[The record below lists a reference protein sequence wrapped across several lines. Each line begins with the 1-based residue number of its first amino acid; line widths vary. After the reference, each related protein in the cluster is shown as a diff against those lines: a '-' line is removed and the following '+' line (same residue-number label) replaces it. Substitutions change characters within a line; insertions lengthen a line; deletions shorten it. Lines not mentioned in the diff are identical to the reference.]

1 MRARPLANQRLKQSK
16 RMKRLQIKT
25 QAKQEI
31 IDITERIERAV
42 HDASLQDGV
51 CTVFVPHTTAAIT
64 INENADPAV
73 KEDILHA
80 LGRLVP
86 TGLHYKHAEG
96 NAHAHIRASLLG
108 HSVTVPI
115 EDGKLALGTW
125 QGILFCEFDGPRQR
139 EVWVTGLCRDC

>member
-1 MRARPLANQRLKQSK
+1 MRARPSASQRLKPSK

-42 HDASLQDGV
+42 RDASLQDGV

-73 KEDILHA
+73 KEDILYA
-80 LGRLVP
+80 LGRVVP
-86 TGLHYKHAEG
+86 TALHYRHAEG

-115 EDGKLALGTW
+115 ENGRLALGTW

-139 EVWVTGLCRDC
+139 EVWVTGLGRDC

>member
-1 MRARPLANQRLKQSK
+1 MAL
-16 RMKRLQIKT
+16 KRLSIKT

-31 IDITERIERAV
+31 VDITERVARAV
-42 HDASLQDGV
+42 RESALSDGL
-51 CTVFVPHTTAAIT
+51 CTIFVPHTTAAIT

-73 KEDILHA
+73 KEDILNA

-86 TGLHYKHAEG
+86 AGPHYKHAEG

-115 EDGKLALGTW
+115 EAGKLTLGTW

-139 EVWVTGLCRDC
+139 EVWVISFPAS

>member
-1 MRARPLANQRLKQSK
+1 
-16 RMKRLQIKT
+16 MKRLQIKT

-31 IDITERIERAV
+31 IDITERVERAV
-42 HDASLQDGV
+42 RDATLQDGV

-86 TGLHYKHAEG
+86 TGLPYKHAEG
-96 NAHAHIRASLLG
+96 NAHAHIRASVLG

-139 EVWVTGLCRDC
+139 EVWVIEL

>member
-1 MRARPLANQRLKQSK
+1 MAW
-16 RMKRLQIKT
+16 KRLSIKT

-31 IDITERIERAV
+31 VDITERVARAV
-42 HDASLQDGV
+42 RESALSDGL
-51 CTVFVPHTTAAIT
+51 CTIFVPHTTAAIT

-73 KEDILHA
+73 KEDILNA

-86 TGLHYKHAEG
+86 AGPHYKHAEG

-115 EDGKLALGTW
+115 EAGKLTLGTW

-139 EVWVTGLCRDC
+139 EVWVISFPAS

>member
-1 MRARPLANQRLKQSK
+1 MAL
-16 RMKRLQIKT
+16 KRLSIKT

-31 IDITERIERAV
+31 VDITERVARVVRESAL
-42 HDASLQDGV
+42 SDGL
-51 CTVFVPHTTAAIT
+51 CTIFVPHTTAAIT

-73 KEDILHA
+73 KEDILNA

-86 TGLHYKHAEG
+86 AGPHYKHAEG

-115 EDGKLALGTW
+115 EAGKLTLGTW

-139 EVWVTGLCRDC
+139 EVWVISFPAS